1 MMSEDWLGS
10 GFFWLI
16 LGFCLVL
23 MEIFAVMPGIGLL
36 FAGLGALCTALLL
49 YNIPDYAISLAG
61 QMVWFLAFG
70 AFWAAVLWKPMKK
83 WRLPSGSSQTYNDM
97 IGQEVAITG
106 SDLTKERMGQVLWSG
121 TVMNAR
127 LAPEDMQ
134 DALPVGSLAI
144 IAIVEGNT
152 LIVKSPPSHHHTN
165 V

>member
-1 MMSEDWLGS
+1 MTDDALGS
-10 GFFWLI
+10 GLFWLV

-23 MEIFAVMPGIGLL
+23 MEIVAVMPGIGLL

-49 YNIPDYAISLAG
+49 YNVPEHNISLAG
-61 QMVWFLAFG
+61 QVVWFLAFG
-70 AFWAAVLWKPMKK
+70 AFWTAVLWKPMKK

-97 IGQEVAITG
+97 IGQEVTITG

-127 LAPEDMQ
+127 LAPEDTQ
-134 DALPVGSLAI
+134 ETLPVGSLAVI
-144 IAIVEGNT
+144 VTVEGNT

>member
-1 MMSEDWLGS
+1 MTNDMLSSEI
-10 GFFWLI
+10 FWLF
-16 LGFCLVL
+16 LGVALIL

-49 YNIPDYAISLAG
+49 YNIPEYAISLAG
-61 QMVWFLAFG
+61 QVVWFLAFG

-97 IGQEVAITG
+97 IGQEVTITG

-127 LAPEDMQ
+127 LIPEDAQ
-134 DALPVGSLAI
+134 DALPVESLAI
-144 IAIVEGNT
+144 IVTVDGNT
-152 LIVKSPPSHHHTN
+152 LIVQSPTSHHHTN

>member
-1 MMSEDWLGS
+1 MTNDMLSSEI
-10 GFFWLI
+10 FWLF
-16 LGFCLVL
+16 LGVALIL

-49 YNIPDYAISLAG
+49 YNIPEYAISLAG
-61 QMVWFLAFG
+61 QVVWFLAFG

-83 WRLPSGSSQTYNDM
+83 WRLSSGSSQTYNDM
-97 IGQEVAITG
+97 IGQEVTITG

-127 LAPEDMQ
+127 LVPEDMQ
-134 DALPVGSLAI
+134 DALPVGSLAV

-152 LIVKSPPSHHHTN
+152 LIVKSPASHHHSN

>member
-1 MMSEDWLGS
+1 MTDDALGS
-10 GFFWLI
+10 GLFWLV

-23 MEIFAVMPGIGLL
+23 MEIVAVMPGIGLL

-49 YNIPDYAISLAG
+49 YNIPEYAISLAG
-61 QMVWFLAFG
+61 QVVWFLAFG

-83 WRLPSGSSQTYNDM
+83 WRLPSGSSQTYHDM
-97 IGQEVAITG
+97 IGQEVTITG

-127 LAPEDMQ
+127 LAPEDTQ

-152 LIVKSPPSHHHTN
+152 LIVKSPTSHHHTN

>member
-1 MMSEDWLGS
+1 MTNDMLSSEI
-10 GFFWLI
+10 FWLF
-16 LGFCLVL
+16 LGVALIL
-23 MEIFAVMPGIGLL
+23 MEIFAVMPGVGLL

-49 YNIPDYAISLAG
+49 YNIPEYAISLAG
-61 QMVWFLAFG
+61 QVVWFLAFG

-97 IGQEVAITG
+97 IGQEVTITG

-134 DALPVGSLAI
+134 DVMPVGSLAI

-152 LIVKSPPSHHHTN
+152 LIIKSPPSHHQTN

>member
-1 MMSEDWLGS
+1 MTNDMLSSEI
-10 GFFWLI
+10 FWLF
-16 LGFCLVL
+16 LGFALIL

-49 YNIPDYAISLAG
+49 YNIPEYAISLAG
-61 QMVWFLAFG
+61 QVVWFLAFG

-97 IGQEVAITG
+97 IGQEVTITG
-106 SDLTKERMGQVLWSG
+106 LDLTKERMGQVLWSG

-134 DALPVGSLAI
+134 DVMPVGSLAV

-152 LIVKSPPSHHHTN
+152 LIVKSPPSHHQTN